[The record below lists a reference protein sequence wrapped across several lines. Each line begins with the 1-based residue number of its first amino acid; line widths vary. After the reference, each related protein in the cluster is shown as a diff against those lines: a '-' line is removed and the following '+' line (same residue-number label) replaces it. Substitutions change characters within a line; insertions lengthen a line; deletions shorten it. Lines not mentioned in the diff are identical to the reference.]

1 MMRASKLIQGE
12 ISSHRRP
19 LRWVYPFDDGGEH
32 GPLFPLQVSTPLHWD
47 FTNLLVWPSPLTPP
61 WGERNVTLPVAMRRS
76 HTFCAHRYS
85 MLFPFRGSSWVLRR
99 YHPQIT
105 VGFSPAVPLTWRE
118 GLYCKLSIH
127 FYPLGTVMGL
137 CQLLLNE
144 PFTLSKAIRSH
155 YAMTPVRL
163 SPHLTHGKYSCMD
176 CLTNS
181 GRKGWLQSTRSSP
194 CATSQQQACFSLPSL
209 AFLRRRQPSAHSL
222 WPGTFRGHTGSFPS
236 GGVSLLT
243 WGEGDIACLL
253 VSVEKEA
260 RSTLTNS
267 SLQRNPFKTS
277 SLLYWRKCNT
287 LDKLSKLT

>member
-105 VGFSPAVPLTWRE
+105 VGFSPAVPLTE
-118 GLYCKLSIH
+118 GRDSIASCLFTSTHWELWWGSANFSSMSLSP
-127 FYPLGTVMGL
+127 FPRPLGPIMQWPQSGSRHISLMGNTHAWTASQTL
-137 CQLLLNE
+137 EGKAGYSLLG
-144 PFTLSKAIRSH
+144 A
-155 YAMTPVRL
+155 RL
-163 SPHLTHGKYSCMD
+163 AP
-176 CLTNS
+176 
-181 GRKGWLQSTRSSP
+181 
-194 CATSQQQACFSLPSL
+194 LPSSKPAS
-209 AFLRRRQPSAHSL
+209 AFHL
-222 WPGTFRGHTGSFPS
+222 
-236 GGVSLLT
+236 
-243 WGEGDIACLL
+243 
-253 VSVEKEA
+253 
-260 RSTLTNS
+260 
-267 SLQRNPFKTS
+267 
-277 SLLYWRKCNT
+277 
-287 LDKLSKLT
+287 